1 MATGRTD
8 DLVGPFTPTFG
19 VTPPVLAGRDLL
31 LADFRAA
38 LRGGVGATGRAL
50 LATGARGTGK
60 TVLLNA
66 LEDIA
71 AGLGWTV
78 ISVTNGPHLVEEL
91 VNVELPRKL
100 AELTHPTTSH
110 VTSANISVLGVGA
123 GIGRTVRER
132 VPVGNSVRSLL
143 TDLCRAVPDGT
154 GVLLTVDEVHRAHV
168 DQLREVGQAIQHG
181 FREGLPV
188 AFAAAGLGSAVSR
201 LLQDDVSTFLRRA
214 ERVDLGI
221 VPRSEVMR
229 ALAEPIRGAGRRI
242 GDEALEAAS
251 TATGGY
257 PFLIQL
263 VGDYSWN
270 ADPADDEITPE
281 AVRHGV
287 ERAVAKVAQLV
298 LEPAL
303 VPLSALDRDVL
314 AAMAVDDGPSR
325 VRDVARRIGRTVD
338 LVGGYRT
345 RLADADLVHST
356 GYGTMDFAMPHLR
369 HHIRDQ
375 IAEGLLRPSFPW
387 PPD

>member
-1 MATGRTD
+1 M
-8 DLVGPFTPTFG
+8 
-19 VTPPVLAGRDLL
+19 
-31 LADFRAA
+31 
-38 LRGGVGATGRAL
+38 
-50 LATGARGTGK
+50 
-60 TVLLNA
+60 
-66 LEDIA
+66 
-71 AGLGWTV
+71 
-78 ISVTNGPHLVEEL
+78 
-91 VNVELPRKL
+91 
-100 AELTHPTTSH
+100 
-110 VTSANISVLGVGA
+110 
-123 GIGRTVRER
+123 
-132 VPVGNSVRSLL
+132 
-143 TDLCRAVPDGT
+143 
-154 GVLLTVDEVHRAHV
+154 
-168 DQLREVGQAIQHG
+168 
-181 FREGLPV
+181 
-188 AFAAAGLGSAVSR
+188 AFAAAGLGAAVSH

-242 GDEALEAAS
+242 GNEALEAAA

-281 AVRHGV
+281 AVRLGA
-287 ERAVAKVAQLV
+287 ERALAKVGQLV

-369 HHIRDQ
+369 HYIRDQ
-375 IAEGLLRPSFPW
+375 IDEGLLRPSFAW
-387 PPD
+387 PTG